1 MAERRITKDRLIG
14 DVLKEYPDTIR
25 VFRKY
30 FGKSC
35 FDCPGQN
42 HEDIEFGS
50 VMHNADMDVVLD
62 ELNEIAD
69 KGRRR

>member
-1 MAERRITKDRLIG
+1 MVQRKVTKEMLIG
-14 DVLKEYPDTIR
+14 DVLKKYPDTVG

-50 VMHNADMDVVLD
+50 VMHNADLEVVLD
-62 ELNEIAD
+62 ELNEIAV
-69 KGRRR
+69 KGR

>member
-1 MAERRITKDRLIG
+1 MGERKITKEMFIG
-14 DVLKEYPDTIR
+14 TVLREYPDTIR

-35 FDCPGQN
+35 FDCPGQD

-50 VMHNADMDVVLD
+50 AMHNADMDAVLN
-62 ELNEIAD
+62 ELNEVAD
-69 KGRRR
+69 KGK

>member
-1 MAERRITKDRLIG
+1 MGEAKITKEMLIG
-14 DVLKEYPDTIR
+14 EILREYPESIK

-30 FGKSC
+30 LGKSC

-50 VMHNADMDVVLD
+50 VMHNADMDAVLR
-62 ELNEIAD
+62 ELNEIAG
-69 KGRRR
+69 KGKKT

>member
-14 DVLKEYPDTIR
+14 EVLKEYPDTIR
-25 VFRKY
+25 VFRKH

-69 KGRRR
+69 KGRRK